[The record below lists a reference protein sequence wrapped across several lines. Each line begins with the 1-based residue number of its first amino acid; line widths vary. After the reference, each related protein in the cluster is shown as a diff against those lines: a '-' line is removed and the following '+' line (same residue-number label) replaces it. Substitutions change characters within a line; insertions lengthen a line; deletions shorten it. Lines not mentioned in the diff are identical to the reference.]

1 MALVLHL
8 HKRNDVE
15 CTELAVVTAKFYNLN
30 VGFVI
35 TFYYEMIKPK
45 EQRKAATNVVGIVK
59 EPWELERMTRAGE
72 ITDEAYADALSYLA
86 ERSGKVTELEVAK
99 RIKDYFLSHDSTEA
113 FDTIVAFGEGSADI
127 HHTPTNKA
135 LNASDLVMIDM
146 GSKYDGYCMDMTRS
160 FLYKPTK
167 DRSGKYA
174 PASAKKN
181 EMLKDVLDSQQA
193 GLKEVY
199 AGNAIRNVDLTPR
212 NYLCSK
218 GYESIPHYVGHGVG
232 TEIHE
237 DPLVGPKTEGKLLEG
252 MVITV
257 EPGVYVKGIGGV
269 RIEDTVV
276 VTKDGFRK
284 LTNSSYTPVLGKK

>member
-1 MALVLHL
+1 MSGLWLSGSE
-8 HKRNDVE
+8 N
-15 CTELAVVTAKFYNLN
+15 
-30 VGFVI
+30 
-35 TFYYEMIKPK
+35 YEMIKPK
-45 EQRKAATNVVGIVK
+45 ERREAATNVVGTVK
-59 EPWELERMTRAGE
+59 EPWELERMTRAGK
-72 ITDEAYADALSYLA
+72 ITDEAYADALNYMA
-86 ERSGKVTELEVAK
+86 GRSGKVTELEVAR
-99 RIKDYFLSHDSTEA
+99 RIKDYFASHDSTEA

-146 GSKYDGYCMDMTRS
+146 GSKYDGYCSDMTRS
-160 FLYKPTK
+160 FIYKPAIK
-167 DRSGKYA
+167 VGSKKYVQ
-174 PASAKKN
+174 SAKKKQ
-181 EMLKDVLDSQQA
+181 MLTDVLDSQQA
-193 GLKEVY
+193 GLREVY

-212 NYLCSK
+212 NYLCGK

-237 DPLVGPKTEGKLLEG
+237 DPLVGPKTGGQLLEG

-257 EPGVYVKGIGGV
+257 EPGVYVKGLGGV

-276 VTKDGFRK
+276 VTKNGFRK